1 MQKGNR
7 ALMNDI
13 MQKIEQKTRVF
24 RALKSMPVQLVISIL
39 IVVLCGS
46 YFPHPVARAAY
57 TFSLLMKDLLLF
69 VLPLAVASF
78 IASTLISF
86 RQNALLL
93 VLVLLIFEG
102 ISNAISVMYAYG
114 VGVLCQQWIP
124 VFQANLSQDFQ
135 LVPFFQ
141 MSDYRP
147 GFWSSVNG
155 VCMGTLLGVLGAT
168 VRVAH
173 LDTIVFRMRDYMGL
187 VFSRVFVRLIP
198 LYVFG
203 FLVFMQHSGLLEEI
217 VNSYVSII
225 AFVTFVIFAY
235 LTIILL
241 IASRFKGN
249 ELQRIIRHIWPTGV
263 ISFTTMSSAA
273 TMPFTIE
280 AAEKNL
286 KTPGFAAMLI
296 PATTNIQQVGDCI
309 ANAFLCLVIL
319 KNFGKPMPDL
329 MSWSIFLMWFT
340 LARYTTAAVLGGAIF
355 IMVPIYEHYLGFTY
369 EMTALIIALNVVLD
383 PIITSTNVLCNGA
396 LAIVFERLWLWIK
409 RYHPV
414 KTMPFSARQ

>member
-1 MQKGNR
+1 MQKNR
-7 ALMNDI
+7 EFMNNT
-13 MQKIEQKTRVF
+13 MQKTRQSFWVVK
-24 RALKSMPVQLVISIL
+24 ALKSMPVQLVLSIL
-39 IVVLCGS
+39 IVVACGS

-57 TFSLLMKDLLLF
+57 TFSLLIKDLLLF

-78 IASTLISF
+78 IASTLIGF

-93 VLVLLIFEG
+93 VLVLLVFEG
-102 ISNAISVMYAYG
+102 ISNATSVMYAYG
-114 VGVLCQQWIP
+114 VGISCQEWIP
-124 VFQANLSQDFQ
+124 VFKANLMQDFQ

-141 MSDYRP
+141 IGDYRS
-147 GFWSSVNG
+147 GLWSSVNG
-155 VCMGTLLGVLGAT
+155 VVIGTLLGVLGAT
-168 VRVAH
+168 VRMAQ
-173 LDTIVFRMRDYMGL
+173 LDAVVFRARDYMGL

-198 LYVFG
+198 FYVFG

-217 VNSYVSII
+217 VNSYLSII
-225 AFVTFVIFAY
+225 AFVTCVILAY
-235 LTIILL
+235 LVLILAV
-241 IASRFKGN
+241 ASRFNGQ
-249 ELQRIIRHIWPTGV
+249 ECVRIIRHIWPTGV

-319 KNFGKPMPDL
+319 KNFGKPMPDIL
-329 MSWSIFLMWFT
+329 SWSIFLMWFT

-355 IMVPIYEHYLGFTY
+355 IMVPIYEHYLGFTH

-383 PIITSTNVLCNGA
+383 PIITSTNVLCNGG
-396 LAIVFERLWLWIK
+396 LAIVFERLWIYIK
-409 RYHPV
+409 E
-414 KTMPFSARQ
+414 KLAC